1 MQLSSSAESVDA
13 GDDVTIDVVTSAGSY
28 VGARAIDQSVLLLK
42 SGNDITTER
51 VSVFQLEKLRRVF
64 DFVVP

>member
-1 MQLSSSAESVDA
+1 MFQVQLSSSAQSVDA
-13 GDDVTIDVVTSAGSY
+13 GDDVTINVHTSAGSY

-51 VSVFQLEKLRRVF
+51 VSIYAYSFISKTN
-64 DFVVP
+64 